1 MAQSNITVTVA
12 TSNVAVSSDQ
22 TNVTV
27 SSSLSNVVVSNTV
40 VVTNSTIREAL
51 SGGYGI
57 DYSNVSG
64 VIQTA
69 NSDVRALV
77 SGTSP
82 ITYNSGTGAIGI
94 DSAAVFSGKTTDDLT
109 QGSTNKY
116 FTTSGA
122 TVNTTALPEGT
133 NLYYTNARVNAYIV
147 DNGLDFNAEKVDD
160 RVADLMVAGANLTYT
175 YDDTANSLTLT
186 QQLKTQD
193 ITEGDN
199 LYFTDTRVHT
209 AIGEVT
215 DNGTVSGNIT
225 LDLASNIT
233 HKANISGNI
242 TNISFTNA
250 PANGYQATVI
260 LTQDSTGGHELQQ
273 TYFSNWEFTDNY
285 KTFDDSP
292 GDQNIVTVLN
302 DGSTTYASV
311 VGFKSGNFTTD
322 SVPEGSTNFYFTDA
336 RANTAIGA
344 YTGALTNLTGNITT
358 GGIITAG
365 TNATDTHTL
374 TGNLTVTGNAEVTGN
389 LNYRN
394 VTDLYVT
401 DQKIT
406 LNANATTDATVELIS
421 NRPESTYDAKLIWN
435 EPSEVWQFMN
445 GDNTSHNMLTSASA
459 RGLVSVTTASA
470 SGDGAL
476 AYNNSTG
483 VFTFTP
489 ADSNAAPV
497 DSVNGQTGVVVLETN
512 DIAEN
517 TNLYYTDARF
527 DTRLGTKS
535 TTNLAEG
542 TNLYYT
548 DARADARVDAG
559 FTAKSTSDLSEGT
572 NLYFTGA
579 RARGNISVGT
589 PASASGGGSLA
600 YDSGTGVFTFA
611 PADLSAKIELTNL
624 SVTTA
629 TASGDGSLTYDNTSG
644 VFTFTPA
651 DAGLSDY
658 GDSNVVT
665 LLNAFG
671 SNTISSTA
679 NITTT
684 ANISGG
690 NLLTDHVISASGQ
703 PLQLKGQT
711 DGVKVD
717 KTISSVESRIFD
729 TDTTGYSVATADFGS
744 ANVTSDKVP
753 SFVIQ
758 AAGTSGSNT
767 LTATLLFGGA
777 FGPIIAGRSNPTA
790 ASLYDFN
797 IVNTGTG
804 LGPAMQAPT
813 DLDLNLAGWF
823 VYDVASASTTSKL
836 PVNAHVTGIS
846 GNTITLSENLTSDI
860 SYGGGGFSVVLFPGA
875 YSSTQDIGFSIAG
888 DDTSSVTYDYAI
900 SRYNGYNLPETL
912 SNVTLDRVSY
922 GDSTVDMANVVM
934 RHVADVE
941 TGPDSAI
948 RIPRAMLI
956 GANATPDLLSI
967 GTNTALPATS
977 TLGLTIEQD
986 GLTDYGATETTPQ
999 MKLMLNNYQTNSLA
1013 SKTTYPTWSEFLG
1026 QSGNATVDMPYLGA
1040 PAFNFKHLGGS
1051 KSATAASS
1059 EGEIPGRITFNA
1071 LTGTG
1076 TNGSDQV
1083 NPPASI
1089 TTMVGGTGALTTM
1102 ANLDMYF
1109 QSTSATAY
1117 RNGPYVGASQG
1128 DPSGGSIPQTFL
1140 ASKSGST
1147 VLASNQ
1153 AGTISLRPARDYA
1166 QSGNASSYVDNR
1178 YADNLHDYHTFLEAN
1193 WENPAGRTG
1202 SRVTINAKSG
1212 QTNGA
1217 TPSGSDFNY
1226 DSKGD
1231 ASLRFRTHNA
1241 DSSVKASWDIEASQS
1256 SNNLAIIDSLN
1267 DGSPTTVIDISGN
1280 SVHVDRRL
1288 RLQNLTTTEINA
1300 LGSPQTGDTVFNT
1313 TENTICFYN
1322 GSSWQKVS
1330 SSNL

>member
-1 MAQSNITVTVA
+1 MAQSNVTVTLA
-12 TSNVAVSSDQ
+12 TSNVSVNETTS
-22 TNVTV
+22 NVTV
-27 SSSLSNVVVSNTV
+27 SSTLSNVVVSNTA
-40 VVTNSTIREAL
+40 VVTNSDIREAI

-57 DYSNVSG
+57 SYSNVSG
-64 VIQTA
+64 VIQTS

-109 QGSTNKY
+109 EGSNNKY

-133 NLYYTNARVNAYIV
+133 NLYYTNARVNAYII

-225 LDLASNIT
+225 LDLASNVT

-365 TNATDTHTL
+365 TSATDTHTL

-406 LNANATTDATVELIS
+406 LNANATTDATVEIIS
-421 NRPESTYDAKLIWN
+421 NRPQSTHDAKITWN
-435 EPSEVWQFMN
+435 EPTETWTFMN
-445 GDNTSHNMLTSASA
+445 GDNVYQDILTTSQT

-497 DSVNGQTGVVVLETN
+497 DSVNGQTGAVVLETN

-527 DTRLGTKS
+527 DTRLGTKT
-535 TTNLAEG
+535 TTNLSEG
-542 TNLYYT
+542 TNLYFT

-572 NLYFTGA
+572 NLYYTDARADARVNLQTGTNLDLSSKSTSDLSEGTNLYYTSARADADIADYTGA
-579 RARGNISVGT
+579 IINMTGN
-589 PASASGGGSLA
+589 L
-600 YDSGTGVFTFA
+600 
-611 PADLSAKIELTNL
+611 
-624 SVTTA
+624 
-629 TASGDGSLTYDNTSG
+629 
-644 VFTFTPA
+644 
-651 DAGLSDY
+651 
-658 GDSNVVT
+658 
-665 LLNAFG
+665 
-671 SNTISSTA
+671 
-679 NITTT
+679 TTT
-684 ANISGG
+684 ANISADTV
-690 NLLTDHVISASGQ
+690 LADHVISDSAQ

-711 DGVKVD
+711 NGIEFD

-729 TDTTGYSVATADFGS
+729 TDTTGYSVATADFGT

-753 SFVIQ
+753 GFVIQ
-758 AAGTSGSNT
+758 AAGTAGTNT

-777 FGPIIAGRSNPTA
+777 FGPLIAGRQNPTNVGA
-790 ASLYDFN
+790 GGYDFN
-797 IVNTGTG
+797 IVNTGAG
-804 LGPAMQAPT
+804 LGPAMQAPV

-823 VYDVASASTTSKL
+823 VFDIASSSTTAKL

-860 SYGGGGFSVVLFPGA
+860 SYGGSGYSVVLFPGA
-875 YSSTQDIGFSIAG
+875 YSSTQNIGFSLAG
-888 DDTSSVTYDYAI
+888 DDTSAVTYDYTI
-900 SRYNGYNLPETL
+900 PRYNQYDLPQTL

-934 RHVADVE
+934 RHTADVE

-956 GANATPDLLSI
+956 GSNAQPDLLSI
-967 GTNTALPATS
+967 STNTALPATT

-986 GLTDYGATETTPQ
+986 GITDYGTTETTPQ
-999 MKLMLNNYQTNSLA
+999 MKLMFNNYQTNSLA

-1040 PAFNFKHLGGS
+1040 PNFNFKHLGGT
-1051 KSATAASS
+1051 KTTTAASS
-1059 EGEIPGRITFNA
+1059 AGDIPGRITYNA

-1076 TNGSDQV
+1076 AVGSDQF

-1089 TTMVGGTGALTTM
+1089 TAMVGGTGDLTAM

-1109 QSTSATAY
+1109 QSTSATSY
-1117 RNGPYVGASQG
+1117 RNGPYVGSGQGSTAS
-1128 DPSGGSIPQTFL
+1128 GSIPQTFL
-1140 ASKSGST
+1140 ASKSGTT

-1153 AGTISLRPARDYA
+1153 GGSITLRPVRDYA
-1166 QSGNASSYVDNR
+1166 DSGNASSYVDNR
-1178 YADNLHDYHTFLEAN
+1178 YADNLHEYHTFVDAN

-1202 SRVTINAKSG
+1202 SRLIINAKSG

-1217 TPSGSDFNY
+1217 TPSGTDFNY
-1226 DSKGD
+1226 DSVGE
-1231 ASLRFRTHNA
+1231 AALRLRTHNS
-1241 DSSVKASWDIEASQS
+1241 DSTVKSQWDIEANQTSG
-1256 SNNLAIIDSLN
+1256 NLAIIDTLN
-1267 DGSPTTVIDISGN
+1267 EGSPTTVIDISSN
-1280 SVHVDRRL
+1280 RVHVDRRL
-1288 RLQNLTTTEINA
+1288 KLQNLNTTEINA
-1300 LGSPQTGDTVFNT
+1300 LSGPEAGDMVFNT
-1313 TENTICFYN
+1313 TLALVCVYN
-1322 GSSWQKVS
+1322 GTAWRKL
-1330 SSNL
+1330 NDAAM

>member
-1 MAQSNITVTVA
+1 MAQSNVTVTLA
-12 TSNVAVSSDQ
+12 TSNVSVNETTS
-22 TNVTV
+22 NVTV
-27 SSSLSNVVVSNTV
+27 SSTLSNVVVSNTA
-40 VVTNSTIREAL
+40 VVTNSDIREAI

-57 DYSNVSG
+57 SYSNVSG
-64 VIQTA
+64 VIQTS

-109 QGSTNKY
+109 EGSNNKY

-133 NLYYTNARVNAYIV
+133 NLYYTNARVNAYII

-175 YDDTANSLTLT
+175 YNDAANSLTLT

-225 LDLASNIT
+225 LDLASNVT

-365 TNATDTHTL
+365 TSATDTHTL

-406 LNANATTDATVELIS
+406 LNANATTDATVEIIS
-421 NRPESTYDAKLIWN
+421 NRPQSTHDAKITWN
-435 EPSEVWQFMN
+435 EPTETWTFMN
-445 GDNTSHNMLTSASA
+445 GDNVYQDILTTSQT

-497 DSVNGQTGVVVLETN
+497 DSVNGQTGAVVLETN

-527 DTRLGTKS
+527 DTRLGTKT
-535 TTNLAEG
+535 TTNLSEG
-542 TNLYYT
+542 TNLYFT

-572 NLYFTGA
+572 NLYYTDARADARVNLQTGTNLDLSSKSTSDLSEGTNLYYTSARADADIADYTGA
-579 RARGNISVGT
+579 IINMTGN
-589 PASASGGGSLA
+589 L
-600 YDSGTGVFTFA
+600 
-611 PADLSAKIELTNL
+611 
-624 SVTTA
+624 
-629 TASGDGSLTYDNTSG
+629 
-644 VFTFTPA
+644 
-651 DAGLSDY
+651 
-658 GDSNVVT
+658 
-665 LLNAFG
+665 
-671 SNTISSTA
+671 
-679 NITTT
+679 TTT
-684 ANISGG
+684 ANISADTV
-690 NLLTDHVISASGQ
+690 LADHVISDSAQ

-711 DGVKVD
+711 NGIEFD

-729 TDTTGYSVATADFGS
+729 TDTTGYSVATADFGT

-753 SFVIQ
+753 GFVIQ
-758 AAGTSGSNT
+758 AAGTAGTNT

-777 FGPIIAGRSNPTA
+777 FGPIIAGRQNPTNVA
-790 ASLYDFN
+790 AGGYDFN
-797 IVNTGTG
+797 IVNNAADPG

-823 VYDVASASTTSKL
+823 VFDIASSSTTAKL

-860 SYGGGGFSVVLFPGA
+860 SYGAGGYSVVLFPGA
-875 YSSTQDIGFSIAG
+875 YSSTQNIGFSLAG
-888 DDTSSVTYDYAI
+888 DDTSAVTYDYTI
-900 SRYNGYNLPETL
+900 SRYNQYDLPQTL

-934 RHVADVE
+934 RHTADVE

-956 GANATPDLLSI
+956 GSNAQPDLLSI
-967 GTNTALPATS
+967 STNTALPATT

-986 GLTDYGATETTPQ
+986 GITDYGTTETTPQ
-999 MKLMLNNYQTNSLA
+999 MKLMFNNYQTNSLA

-1040 PAFNFKHLGGS
+1040 PNFNFKHLGGT
-1051 KSATAASS
+1051 KTTTAASS
-1059 EGEIPGRITFNA
+1059 AGDIPGRITYNA

-1076 TNGSDQV
+1076 AVGSDQF

-1089 TTMVGGTGALTTM
+1089 TAMVGGTGDLTAM

-1109 QSTSATAY
+1109 QSTSATSY
-1117 RNGPYVGASQG
+1117 RNGPYVGSGQGSVAS
-1128 DPSGGSIPQTFL
+1128 GSIPQTYL
-1140 ASKSGST
+1140 ASKSGTT
-1147 VLASNQ
+1147 VIASNQ
-1153 AGTISLRPARDYA
+1153 GGSITLRPVRDYA
-1166 QSGNASSYVDNR
+1166 DSGNASSYVDNR
-1178 YADNLHDYHTFLEAN
+1178 YADNLHEYHTFVDAN

-1202 SRVTINAKSG
+1202 SRLIINAKSG

-1217 TPSGSDFNY
+1217 TPSGTDFNY
-1226 DSKGD
+1226 DSVGE
-1231 ASLRFRTHNA
+1231 AALRLRTHNS
-1241 DSSVKASWDIEASQS
+1241 DSTVKSQWDIEANQTSG
-1256 SNNLAIIDSLN
+1256 NLAIIDTLN
-1267 DGSPTTVIDISGN
+1267 EGSPTTVIDISSN
-1280 SVHVDRRL
+1280 RVHVDRRL
-1288 RLQNLTTTEINA
+1288 KLQNLNTTEINA
-1300 LGSPQTGDTVFNT
+1300 LSGPEAGDMVFNT
-1313 TENTICFYN
+1313 TLALVCVYN
-1322 GSSWQKVS
+1322 GTAWRKL
-1330 SSNL
+1330 NDAAM

>member
-1 MAQSNITVTVA
+1 MAQSNVTVTLA
-12 TSNVAVSSDQ
+12 TSNVSVNETTS
-22 TNVTV
+22 NVTV
-27 SSSLSNVVVSNTV
+27 SSTLSNVVVSNTA
-40 VVTNSTIREAL
+40 VVTNSDIREAI

-57 DYSNVSG
+57 SYSNVSG
-64 VIQTA
+64 VIQTS

-109 QGSTNKY
+109 EGSNNKY

-133 NLYYTNARVNAYIV
+133 NLYYTNARVNAYII

-175 YDDTANSLTLT
+175 YDDAANSLTLT

-225 LDLASNIT
+225 LDLASNVT

-365 TNATDTHTL
+365 TSATDTHTL

-406 LNANATTDATVELIS
+406 LNANATTDATVEIIS
-421 NRPESTYDAKLIWN
+421 NRPQSTHDAKITWN
-435 EPSEVWQFMN
+435 EPTETWTFMN
-445 GDNTSHNMLTSASA
+445 GDNVYQDILTTSQT

-497 DSVNGQTGVVVLETN
+497 DSVNGQTGAVVLETN

-527 DTRLGTKS
+527 DTRLGTKT
-535 TTNLAEG
+535 TTNLSEG
-542 TNLYYT
+542 TNLYFT

-572 NLYFTGA
+572 NLYYTDARADARVNLQTGTNLDLSSKSTSDLSEGTNLYYTSARADADIADYTGA
-579 RARGNISVGT
+579 IINMTGN
-589 PASASGGGSLA
+589 L
-600 YDSGTGVFTFA
+600 
-611 PADLSAKIELTNL
+611 
-624 SVTTA
+624 
-629 TASGDGSLTYDNTSG
+629 
-644 VFTFTPA
+644 
-651 DAGLSDY
+651 
-658 GDSNVVT
+658 
-665 LLNAFG
+665 
-671 SNTISSTA
+671 
-679 NITTT
+679 TTT
-684 ANISGG
+684 ANISADTV
-690 NLLTDHVISASGQ
+690 LADHVISDSGQ

-711 DGVKVD
+711 NGIEFD

-729 TDTTGYSVATADFGS
+729 TDTTGYSVATADFGT

-753 SFVIQ
+753 GFVIQ
-758 AAGTSGSNT
+758 AAGTAGTNT

-777 FGPIIAGRSNPTA
+777 FGPIIAGRQNPTNVGA
-790 ASLYDFN
+790 GGYDFN
-797 IVNTGTG
+797 IVNTGAG
-804 LGPAMQAPT
+804 LGPAMQAPV

-823 VYDVASASTTSKL
+823 VFDIASSSTTAKL

-860 SYGGGGFSVVLFPGA
+860 SYGGSGYSVVLFPGA
-875 YSSTQDIGFSIAG
+875 YSSTQNIGFSLAG
-888 DDTSSVTYDYAI
+888 DDTSAVTYDYTI
-900 SRYNGYNLPETL
+900 SRYNQYDLPQTL

-934 RHVADVE
+934 RHTADVE

-956 GANATPDLLSI
+956 GSNAQPDLLSI
-967 GTNTALPATS
+967 STNTALPATT

-986 GLTDYGATETTPQ
+986 GITDYGTTETTPQ
-999 MKLMLNNYQTNSLA
+999 MKLMFNNYQTNSLA

-1040 PAFNFKHLGGS
+1040 PNFNFKHLGGT
-1051 KSATAASS
+1051 KTTTAASS
-1059 EGEIPGRITFNA
+1059 AGDIPGRITYNA

-1076 TNGSDQV
+1076 AVGSDQF

-1089 TTMVGGTGALTTM
+1089 TAMVGGTGDLTAM

-1109 QSTSATAY
+1109 QSTSATSY
-1117 RNGPYVGASQG
+1117 RNGPYVGSGQGSTAS
-1128 DPSGGSIPQTFL
+1128 GSIPQTFL
-1140 ASKSGST
+1140 ASKSGTT

-1153 AGTISLRPARDYA
+1153 GGSITLRPARDYA
-1166 QSGNASSYVDNR
+1166 DSGNASSYVDNR
-1178 YADNLHDYHTFLEAN
+1178 YADNLHEYHTFVDAN

-1202 SRVTINAKSG
+1202 SRLIINAKSG

-1217 TPSGSDFNY
+1217 TPSGTDFNY
-1226 DSKGD
+1226 DSVGE
-1231 ASLRFRTHNA
+1231 AALRLRTHNS
-1241 DSSVKASWDIEASQS
+1241 DSTVKSQWDIEANQTSG
-1256 SNNLAIIDSLN
+1256 NLAIIDTLN
-1267 DGSPTTVIDISGN
+1267 EGSPTTVIDISSN
-1280 SVHVDRRL
+1280 RVHVDRRL
-1288 RLQNLTTTEINA
+1288 KLQNLNTTEINA
-1300 LGSPQTGDTVFNT
+1300 LSGPEAGDMVFNT
-1313 TENTICFYN
+1313 TLSLVCVYN
-1322 GSSWQKVS
+1322 GTAWRKL
-1330 SSNL
+1330 NDAAM